1 MFSFHL
7 TGVRYSQM
15 AGWINLPFEIWFGL
29 GQGRIVLTQ
38 NCGSEFIFNHAGIG
52 RAETIKIS

>member
-1 MFSFHL
+1 
-7 TGVRYSQM
+7 M
-15 AGWINLPFEIWFGL
+15 ARWINLPFEIWFGL